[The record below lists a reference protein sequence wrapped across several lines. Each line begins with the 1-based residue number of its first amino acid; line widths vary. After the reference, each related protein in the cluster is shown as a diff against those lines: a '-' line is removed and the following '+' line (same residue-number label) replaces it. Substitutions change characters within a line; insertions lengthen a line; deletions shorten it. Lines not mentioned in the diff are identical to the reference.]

1 MVFDEV
7 KAAKSAELGI
17 LAGDEVE
24 DKGEE
29 EVVNVVLQRSR
40 LVASNRQG
48 LHPLR
53 EG

>member
-7 KAAKSAELGI
+7 KAANSAELGV

-40 LVASNRQG
+40 LVG
-48 LHPLR
+48 K
-53 EG
+53 